1 MVWIINIVSSY
12 FKTLIGMVV
21 VFFLTPF
28 IISHIG
34 MEMFGLWALIFAIVS
49 IFGLMDFGFATA
61 AVKYVAEHVGSGDME
76 GRNRILS
83 TLFVV
88 YSCIGLLCI
97 LIVAI
102 VAGPASSQFDLTP
115 AQQGYFTEIVWLLGM
130 VVAIGFP
137 AGLFKAAL
145 VGSGRMYIVSMVEL
159 SMLLTNA
166 ALIVWLL
173 SDGYGLRGLAWATA
187 ATMLGT
193 LLLLIPLAYRLLPD
207 MHISF
212 RLFSIDRV
220 RSLMSF
226 SVYAFIANV
235 AMLVILRIDPIVVGM
250 FMSLSAIAVYAI
262 AVKISEY
269 TYSLNKQFSNALMP
283 LVSQSHGAGDLHI
296 IRKVLMDGTRF
307 LMGVSLPF
315 ILLLYYY
322 AADIIVLWVGHE
334 FDDSI
339 PLLRVLLIAIFF
351 SATQLNVANVL
362 GMTGF
367 HRFVA
372 FSMAASAAVNL
383 CLSVVLIQFWGL
395 YGVALATL
403 VAAFVIETIIM
414 IPRACREQGISAWI
428 FFKDGIFPAIPAV
441 FPMLG
446 VAFLFN
452 LYMPTNSLMLIALEG
467 VTSFLVYLLVFT
479 FTGVR
484 SHERQMV
491 INKLR
496 HKLG

>member
-1 MVWIINIVSSY
+1 
-12 FKTLIGMVV
+12 
-21 VFFLTPF
+21 
-28 IISHIG
+28 
-34 MEMFGLWALIFAIVS
+34 
-49 IFGLMDFGFATA
+49 
-61 AVKYVAEHVGSGDME
+61 
-76 GRNRILS
+76 
-83 TLFVV
+83 
-88 YSCIGLLCI
+88 
-97 LIVAI
+97 
-102 VAGPASSQFDLTP
+102 
-115 AQQGYFTEIVWLLGM
+115 
-130 VVAIGFP
+130 
-137 AGLFKAAL
+137 
-145 VGSGRMYIVSMVEL
+145 
-159 SMLLTNA
+159 
-166 ALIVWLL
+166 
-173 SDGYGLRGLAWATA
+173 
-187 ATMLGT
+187 
-193 LLLLIPLAYRLLPD
+193 

-220 RSLMSF
+220 RSFMSF

-235 AMLVILRIDPIVVGM
+235 AMLVILRIDSIVVGM